1 MLTVLWLL
9 AVLVGAVALAY
20 VNASGRAVTA
30 AIAVALLVAWG
41 AHALP
46 GWLSLIL
53 SLAFVLLAIPLNVP
67 PLLRTPRRNAFTRA
81 QSQNTRP
88 ISAPGGSAAGGRAC

>member
-30 AIAVALLVAWG
+30 AIAVALL
-41 AHALP
+41 
-46 GWLSLIL
+46 
-53 SLAFVLLAIPLNVP
+53 
-67 PLLRTPRRNAFTRA
+67 
-81 QSQNTRP
+81 
-88 ISAPGGSAAGGRAC
+88 APGARTRCRAGSH